1 MKNFNVFAL
10 KDIFKSI
17 SIGHEAIDNLI
28 GGTPLG
34 SIILIEEDYVTTHSD
49 ILLKYFIAQGI
60 VDKHEIL
67 LTSAD
72 SDFHKF
78 LEIPNNKEESDVLLH
93 KNDDL
98 DIAWRYKSLKA
109 ASDVSKYRDP
119 NIISGKFDLQ
129 NIYTYA
135 EIIENSF
142 LKVYDVYN
150 DRILDYLSGQQSNYD
165 NFNYDK
171 LDFYNCI
178 ISKIESFMK
187 QDIILNSI
195 SDQPNSNSLLNDNK
209 QQTAITLNKKSG
221 VFRIALHSL
230 GSPYYHMKSKSVDE
244 NYANLCQFIMKLKT
258 FNTQDTKTCIII
270 SLPIAQFENNATPS
284 SVWLSRIES
293 LCHTVIQ
300 LKPFEH
306 SGNNTSQN
314 SMLDQY
320 HGIFSVK
327 KISHLYALP
336 YKVPPGKNDMAYKLK
351 KKQFIIQKNFKVK
364 FCVAVTQK
372 KETRYRYCYL

>member
-119 NIISGKFDLQ
+119 NIIS
-129 NIYTYA
+129 
-135 EIIENSF
+135 ENSF

-230 GSPYYHMKSKSVDE
+230 V
-244 NYANLCQFIMKLKT
+244 L
-258 FNTQDTKTCIII
+258 
-270 SLPIAQFENNATPS
+270 
-284 SVWLSRIES
+284 
-293 LCHTVIQ
+293 
-300 LKPFEH
+300 
-306 SGNNTSQN
+306 
-314 SMLDQY
+314 
-320 HGIFSVK
+320 
-327 KISHLYALP
+327 
-336 YKVPPGKNDMAYKLK
+336 
-351 KKQFIIQKNFKVK
+351 
-364 FCVAVTQK
+364 
-372 KETRYRYCYL
+372 

>member
-230 GSPYYHMKSKSVDE
+230 GK
-244 NYANLCQFIMKLKT
+244 I
-258 FNTQDTKTCIII
+258 
-270 SLPIAQFENNATPS
+270 
-284 SVWLSRIES
+284 
-293 LCHTVIQ
+293 
-300 LKPFEH
+300 
-306 SGNNTSQN
+306 TS
-314 SMLDQY
+314 
-320 HGIFSVK
+320 IVF
-327 KISHLYALP
+327 
-336 YKVPPGKNDMAYKLK
+336 
-351 KKQFIIQKNFKVK
+351 
-364 FCVAVTQK
+364 
-372 KETRYRYCYL
+372 